1 MAASLYPV
9 YLLVSYYL
17 ISVDLFQSNL
27 ILIRLNLILSSSHRG
42 SQRVLN
48 GEQQKVV
55 ELREDVPHLASLYTI
70 LTTDYIILSTC

>member
-27 ILIRLNLILSSSHRG
+27 ILNLVLSSHRG
-42 SQRVLN
+42 SQHVLN

-55 ELREDVPHLASLYTI
+55 KLREDVPHLASLYTI
-70 LTTDYIILSTC
+70 LTTDYIILSMC

>member
-17 ISVDLFQSNL
+17 ILVDLFQSIL
-27 ILIRLNLILSSSHRG
+27 ILINLNLKFTQG
-42 SQRVLN
+42 FTACLN

-70 LTTDYIILSTC
+70 LPTDYIILSMC

>member
-27 ILIRLNLILSSSHRG
+27 ILNLVLSSHRG
-42 SQRVLN
+42 SQHVLN

-55 ELREDVPHLASLYTI
+55 KLREVAPHLASLYTI
-70 LTTDYIILSTC
+70 LTTDYIILSMC